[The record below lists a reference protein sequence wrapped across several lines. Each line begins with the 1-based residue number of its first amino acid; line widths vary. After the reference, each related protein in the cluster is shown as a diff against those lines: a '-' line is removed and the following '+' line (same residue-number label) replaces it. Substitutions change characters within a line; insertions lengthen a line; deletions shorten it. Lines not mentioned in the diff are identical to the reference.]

1 MLFGKGIPMGKEK
14 SSASK
19 EMTIVGYVEE
29 YEQED
34 GNSGVLISDGDF
46 EFVVVMDRQGKK
58 LLDYMDEEIE
68 VTGLVSK
75 KGGVREIK
83 VIDSHLLDEYEDDE
97 GDYYDD
103 DDNDDLF
110 GDRRSK

>member
-1 MLFGKGIPMGKEK
+1 MGKEK

-34 GNSGVLISDGDF
+34 GNSGVIISDGDF
-46 EFVVVMDRQGKK
+46 EFVVVMDRQGKR

-83 VIDSHLLDEYEDDE
+83 VIDFHLLDEYEDDE

-103 DDNDDLF
+103 DDDDDLF